1 MGHILGDKTNF
12 NKYKK
17 IKNIE
22 GMFSDDSR
30 IQLNISNRMIPGK
43 FSNIWII
50 NSPFLNRPQVKEE
63 KTRGIR
69 QYFEL
74 N

>member
-30 IQLNISNRMIPGK
+30 IQLNTISLITSDVEHSIYTFK
-43 FSNIWII
+43 F
-50 NSPFLNRPQVKEE
+50 
-63 KTRGIR
+63 
-69 QYFEL
+69 
-74 N
+74 